1 MNKYKHYL
9 VIIILLSSA
18 FLAVLQPVTAEKN
31 DVILEFFYSSRCPAC
46 NQTKPLINDIENEYN
61 ASITVERYL
70 VSSNKT
76 SENYTLW
83 GDYYGFQYV
92 PAVVVSNQTNQTLF
106 TYKQI
111 NKVDVENTINLQLF
125 GEEPK
130 QTTIVVEYYYDEVC
144 GSCIELRD
152 DIVKTAEAL
161 YVDNDS
167 VAFRYKEITSNDQN
181 FQEYQDYIDEYEELY
196 GYPFIIIKHET
207 EATPIPEN
215 VLDKEGIEAIKNTV
229 NAYFVG
235 DTPES
240 YDTSEKDAHEV
251 DFLFWHIKIN
261 ISDYSLPV
269 LTIVLGSLDSFN
281 PCAFF
286 ILIFLLNILLYTKSR
301 RRMILIGGIF
311 IFFSGVLYAVFMFV
325 LYESFLLTK
334 EHITVVNI
342 IAGSI
347 ALTLGIFSIKD
358 FFFFKKGASLSI
370 PDDKKPKLYKQMR
383 DLVKNPRLT
392 ATIIGTIIL
401 AATVNFYELLCTL
414 GLPLIFT
421 RELGSYNLSPVESA
435 TYIFFYN
442 VVYVIPLVIIVLIFV
457 FTLGRRKITEWHGR
471 IMKLMCGIMLS
482 SFGILFLF
490 DYTLLENI
498 VTPVL
503 LLIFSLLTT
512 LIISFFWKKFT
523 EKQEFDRNYPSE

>member
-1 MNKYKHYL
+1 MNKNKHYL
-9 VIIILLSSA
+9 IILLLLILTLPSS
-18 FLAVLQPVTAEKN
+18 LQSINAEKN

-46 NQTKPLINDIENEYN
+46 NQTKPIINDIENEYN
-61 ASITVERYL
+61 TSITVIRYL

-76 SENYTLW
+76 SENYILW

-92 PAVVVSNQTNQTLF
+92 PAVVVSNQTDQILF
-106 TYKQI
+106 NYSQI
-111 NKVDVENTINLQLF
+111 DKEDIENTINLLLI

-130 QTTIVVEYYYDEVC
+130 QTTIIVEYFYDEVC

-152 DIVKTAEAL
+152 DVIKTAEAF
-161 YVDNDS
+161 YINNDS
-167 VAFRYKEITSNDQN
+167 VVFIYKEITSNDQN
-181 FQEYQDYIDEYEELY
+181 FQEYQDYIDKYDELY
-196 GYPFIIIKHET
+196 GYPFLIIRNET

-215 VLDKEGIEAIKNTV
+215 VIEKEGIEVIKKTV
-229 NAYFVG
+229 NDYFAG
-235 DTPES
+235 EIPES
-240 YDTSEKDAHEV
+240 HKSEKDVYGV
-251 DFLFWHIKIN
+251 DFLFWHIN
-261 ISDYSLPV
+261 IDISEFSQPV
-269 LTIVLGSLDSFN
+269 LTVILGSLDSFN

-286 ILIFLLNILLYTKSR
+286 ILIFLLNILLYAKSR
-301 RRMILIGGIF
+301 SRMILIGGIF
-311 IFFSGVLYAVFMFV
+311 IFFSGVLYALFMFV
-325 LYESFLLTK
+325 LYGSFLLTK

-347 ALTLGIFSIKD
+347 ALILGIFSIKD
-358 FFFFKKGASLSI
+358 FFFFKKGASISI
-370 PDDKKPKLYKQMR
+370 PDDKKPELYKQMR
-383 DLVKNPRLT
+383 DLVKNPRLA

-414 GLPLIFT
+414 GLPLVFT

-490 DYTLLENI
+490 DYTILENI

-503 LLIFSLLTT
+503 LLIFSLLATF
-512 LIISFFWKKFT
+512 IISLFWKKFF
-523 EKQEFDRNYPSE
+523 EKPEFDRNYPSE